1 MPGLRRCY
9 AASAMHGLG
18 IVPCMLPIAFFL
30 YAWRRY
36 RSMFFLLCAGLY
48 WILCSAV
55 LGIDVWPF

>member
-1 MPGLRRCY
+1 
-9 AASAMHGLG
+9 
-18 IVPCMLPIAFFL
+18 MLPIAFFL